1 MIKNEFSSIDI
12 IKVVGCLI
20 FDIAII
26 LGFFITFTLLL
37 IVSPIRA
44 VVAFFILLISLVVLN
59 GAVIFS
65 NRIYKTVGVPYTVSI
80 VFLSVLYFA
89 LANIPLIFFISALT
103 VWYLIYEL
111 IILSVFIVIMSVI
124 LLFSKSQINDSKEFR
139 VNDNSK
145 KLTIKNKFLE

>member
-37 IVSPIRA
+37 IASPIRA

-65 NRIYKTVGVPYTVSI
+65 GRIYKTIGVPYTVSI
-80 VFLSVLYFA
+80 VFVSVLYFA

-111 IILSVFIVIMSVI
+111 IILSFFIIIMSVI
-124 LLFSKSQINDSKEFR
+124 LLFSKLQINDSKEFR

-145 KLTIKNKFLE
+145 KLIVKNDDN